1 MIWTPCVKRAEK
13 YLFLRYEKALR
24 QKKIN
29 KIPKRPKIPM
39 ASLSKRNP
47 KKTLARKDRNE
58 VSPENDAPPKIKLK
72 DLRIAVVDFTN
83 TRDKNSLPEDW
94 EDVKN
99 VSLKMSF

>member
-1 MIWTPCVKRAEK
+1 MIWTPCVKRVEK

-29 KIPKRPKIPM
+29 KIPM

-58 VSPENDAPPKIKLK
+58 VSPENDAPPKRKLK

-83 TRDKNSLPEDW
+83 TRDKNSLPED
-94 EDVKN
+94 
-99 VSLKMSF
+99 